1 MIKPW
6 LTHLS
11 ILSFIVGAVAKGGG
25 SIDDVRALTPKLHG
39 DNAQMV
45 SGLACTRGSQSRNG
59 FPDHLVCHHF
69 RPVRGHSSTTLL
81 RPAWPLHTRSL
92 HSPFHRRR
100 YIVSSYLLSAILR
113 RTSRAESNV
122 SLTLLHNLGLI
133 VNFLWNIAFAFEP
146 AVCLWLIHLRG
157 KLTTT
162 TEGKSVNPWV
172 SQLWKRIVDWL
183 LVALT
188 FIISIVLIAILAIL
202 WTQLDQGRRNSGQ
215 TMDLHHVLGITTTAL
230 GPVLT
235 VDIILSF
242 ICLKVSQ
249 RRVQFADPV
258 TTRLV
263 VVVLPFVT
271 IGLIEFLVNTILPY
285 TYALRKEADFN
296 LFNLLIAIID
306 GVCRVGIIGGLL
318 STMTIP
324 NAFCVP
330 GTTTSALALPVGED
344 AGYMLHKS

>member
-1 MIKPW
+1 MQSAMIKPW

-25 SIDDVRALTPKLHG
+25 SIDDGWHVPGAVKAVMAFQIIWSVIIFGLFVVILRRLCFVPPGRYTRAPYILLSIVAG
-39 DNAQMV
+39 
-45 SGLACTRGSQSRNG
+45 
-59 FPDHLVCHHF
+59 
-69 RPVRGHSSTTLL
+69 TL
-81 RPAWPLHTRSL
+81 SL
-92 HSPFHRRR
+92 
-100 YIVSSYLLSAILR
+100 SYLLSAILR